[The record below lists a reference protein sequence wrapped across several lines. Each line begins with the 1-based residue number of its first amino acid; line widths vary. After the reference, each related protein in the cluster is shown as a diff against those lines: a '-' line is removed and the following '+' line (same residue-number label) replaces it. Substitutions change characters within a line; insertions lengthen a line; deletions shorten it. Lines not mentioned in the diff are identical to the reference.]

1 MKIYEIPVERDAIS
15 ERVVCRLIYA
25 SERKREIERG
35 VIRSSPSLI
44 QFLKPNETRNTL
56 IDTSGLKEEQ
66 RLTER

>member
-25 SERKREIERG
+25 SERERERG